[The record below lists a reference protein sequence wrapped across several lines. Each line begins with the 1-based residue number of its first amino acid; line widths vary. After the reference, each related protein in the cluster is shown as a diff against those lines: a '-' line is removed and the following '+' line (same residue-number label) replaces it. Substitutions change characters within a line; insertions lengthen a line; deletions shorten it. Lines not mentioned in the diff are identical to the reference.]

1 MLENNIIISVMT
13 LLCQLYFLPP
23 LQNAPILLTGGGVKR
38 CFTAVCC
45 TTLQPDGFP
54 KKMLLIVV
62 TDYKSLLKKKTVK
75 SRGFCCCCF
84 LLVFCFFFLMVWISS
99 LAHLSNNWAFLKRE
113 FTRVLI
119 GVFTFTNLQI
129 PETL

>member
-62 TDYKSLLKKKTVK
+62 TDYKSLLKKTVK
-75 SRGFCCCCF
+75 SRGFFF
-84 LLVFCFFFLMVWISS
+84 LLVFL
-99 LAHLSNNWAFLKRE
+99 L
-113 FTRVLI
+113 
-119 GVFTFTNLQI
+119 VF
-129 PETL
+129 

>member
-62 TDYKSLLKKKTVK
+62 TDYKSLLKKTVK
-75 SRGFCCCCF
+75 SRGFF
-84 LLVFCFFFLMVWISS
+84 FFACFFACFLMVWISS